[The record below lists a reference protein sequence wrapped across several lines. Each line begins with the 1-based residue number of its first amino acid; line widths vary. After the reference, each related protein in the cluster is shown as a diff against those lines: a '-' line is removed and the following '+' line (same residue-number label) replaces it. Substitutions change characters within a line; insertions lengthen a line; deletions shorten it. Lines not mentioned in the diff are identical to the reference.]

1 MTRSATQKKAMRRG
15 LCFRK
20 MLLTVL
26 CAWGIL
32 SLPISATAAPA
43 STQSNPCGFAP
54 GDWCPAEKG
63 DPCGAHATATACRA
77 DPVCYG
83 VPYRGESVVACR
95 IDERGFA
102 SNCPTVGCTS
112 TPPGKAR
119 R

>member
-1 MTRSATQKKAMRRG
+1 MLLWS
-15 LCFRK
+15 CFRK

-26 CAWGIL
+26 CGWGIS
-32 SLPISATAAPA
+32 SLPISAIAAPGSA
-43 STQSNPCGFAP
+43 QSNPCGLAP

-63 DPCGAHATATACRA
+63 DPCGAHPNATACRA

-83 VPYRGESVVACR
+83 VPYRGESDVACQ

-112 TPPGKAR
+112 TPPGKAKR
-119 R
+119 